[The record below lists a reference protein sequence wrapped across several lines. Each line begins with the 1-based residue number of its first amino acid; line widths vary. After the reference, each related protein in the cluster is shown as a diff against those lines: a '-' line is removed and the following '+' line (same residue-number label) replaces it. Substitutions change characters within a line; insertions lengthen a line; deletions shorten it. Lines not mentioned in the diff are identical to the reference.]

1 MLLCDAR
8 GAPVAEAGV
17 WLGPHSTCNEAEY
30 TGLIAGLR
38 LAARCGVQ
46 RLRVQGGARPRF
58 LLDERAGAG
67 G

>member
-1 MLLCDAR
+1 M
-8 GAPVAEAGV
+8 

-46 RLRVQGGARPRF
+46 RLRVQGGARPPYLR
-58 LLDERAGAG
+58 DERAGAG